1 MRMRS
6 QRFALAAAL
15 TLLIA
20 GCALAPPP
28 AEPLAECTAADARI
42 GQTAPLRTYFHSV
55 SGTARI
61 VNDCTIEIQD
71 FTYDGGGLD
80 VRVYGARDLSFSDP
94 VILSRDLRRPGGYR
108 SATLTVQLPEG
119 VTLDDVRAIAIWC
132 VAVDVNFGDG
142 AFGAEGN

>member
-1 MRMRS
+1 MRMHSLR
-6 QRFALAAAL
+6 LAPPSVL
-15 TLLIA
+15 ISLIA
-20 GCALAPPP
+20 GCALVPPP
-28 AEPLAECTAADARI
+28 AEPPAECAAADPRI
-42 GQTAPLRTYFHSV
+42 GQNARLRTYFHSV

-61 VNDCTIEIQD
+61 VDDCTIEIQD

-108 SATLTVQLPEG
+108 GATLTVKLPEG

-132 VAVDVNFGDG
+132 VPADVNFGDG
-142 AFGAEGN
+142 VFGAEGA